1 MKKMKVILLADVKNY
16 GKKDEVVE
24 VSDGYAR
31 NFLFPRKLA
40 VDANKHT
47 LNKLEL
53 QKQNEKEE
61 DLKNKGLAQQL
72 AKQMEEMEVS
82 FEVGTGEGGRV
93 FGSVS
98 TKQVVEEFEKKYGIK
113 LDKRKIK
120 DSKAINT
127 LGLNRVDIELY
138 KGVIGQIIVRLK
150 EK

>member
-1 MKKMKVILLADVKNY
+1 MKVILLADVKNY
-16 GKKDEVVE
+16 GKKGAVVE

-47 LNKLEL
+47 LEKLNQQKLDEQKHQDEL
-53 QKQNEKEE
+53 KKEAQ
-61 DLKNKGLAQQL
+61 DLAERMKK
-72 AKQMEEMEVS
+72 MEVS
-82 FEVGTGEGGRV
+82 FEVPTGEEGRV

-98 TKQVVEEFEKKYGIK
+98 TKQVVEEFEKRYDIK

-120 DSKAINT
+120 NSSAINT